1 VLVRRAPAARGVV
14 AALATTLAVATLCSV
29 GAPGAR
35 AGSANGW
42 TVRVVAQPSEFSEG
56 DTPEC
61 EKIRCDSYMVLAT
74 NASEGTLAGP
84 ATVSDTLGVG
94 LALASTVGGPAPTIE
109 DLAGGEG
116 LACQT
121 RGATSFSCSDANVT
135 GGDMLVMTV
144 PVVVSGDASSVRD
157 TATVEEGGRVRAQ
170 AGASTA
176 VSEVAPAFGIQDFA
190 FEALEAQGLADTQA
204 GGHPYSVTNSFD
216 LTSRLQS
223 PQVANVE
230 AKSVEPIQEAREV
243 AVTLPLGFF
252 GDPRATPMCPL
263 VDLNNA
269 SGSRLGSPTC
279 PAASQVGLVTANF
292 EGALES
298 SIDPSNRLTSPIYNM
313 TPERGYPAE
322 LGFTVDFQ
330 SVLLYASVVRTPAG
344 YGLRIAGKVPRAFK
358 LDGLILTLWGTPGEA
373 SHDAQRKQVS
383 ASGAEERGVGA
394 GTARRPFL
402 TNPAQCAT
410 PVNARIEVD
419 AWTAPGEWVSAE
431 AAPAS
436 YPALEECDVLQFAPT
451 FSFAPQSSEPD
462 APSSYIFRLH
472 VPQAPEDPA
481 APATPDLKD
490 ATVTVPAGVTVSPS
504 AANGLVACQASGP
517 EGINIGSADIGPQ
530 DQDLG
535 DPYATELGEG
545 HAGPDGN
552 GSRYDDGTYHIA
564 KGHCPSASQIGS
576 VRIRTPL
583 LGEELVGHVYVAQPR
598 CGGAG
603 QPACS
608 EEAAENGELFGLYL
622 EAEAPNAGVIVKL
635 AGSVE
640 VGGYGPHSLQTG
652 LLPGQLRARFT
663 ENPQLPFEALTLTLQ
678 GGQRAPL
685 ANPQG
690 CGSFTTLAAFEP
702 WSAPF
707 TPTAT
712 PSAQLQISG
721 CASPTPF
728 SPSFD
733 AGSTTTGAG
742 AHTDFTLTFS
752 RKDGEG
758 ELAGVTVH
766 TPAGLLGEIAGV
778 PRCGE
783 AAANAG
789 TCPASSQI
797 GSASVAAGVGSEPY
811 WLHGRVYLTD
821 GYKGRPFGLSIVTPT
836 TAGPFTLAGNT
847 GRGEEVVR
855 AAIAVN
861 PQTAALTVTSDPL
874 PQSIDGV
881 PIHLQTVNV
890 EINRAG
896 FMLNPTNCEQ
906 QQVKATL
913 ESAEGA
919 LAQVATPFRVTNCAT
934 LPFKPSFSASTRAYT
949 SRRDGAAL
957 GVKLAQKQGEANI
970 RKVETQLPIQLP
982 SRLPTLTQACT
993 EEQFK
998 KDPANCPGGSFVGYA
1013 MAQTPLLAKPLTGPA
1028 VLVARGA
1035 EFPNLEVILQG
1046 EGVTIDLVGRTN
1058 IHNGVTYSYFETVP
1072 DAPVQSFELHLPEGT
1087 HSLLGANGGFCSRPA
1102 GKAKVKK
1109 AKRLEKRARRL
1120 SDKKRA
1126 RKLRRRA
1133 RELRKPVP
1141 VTMTMPTTIEG
1152 QNGAVVR
1159 QNTKVAVS
1167 GCPKLHAKKTARWGR

>member
-1 VLVRRAPAARGVV
+1 VRRAPAARGVV

-383 ASGAEERGVGA
+383 ASGAEERGVSA
-394 GTARRPFL
+394 GIAPRPFL

-419 AWTAPGEWVSAE
+419 AWTAPGEWASAE

-436 YPALEECDVLQFAPT
+436 YPALEGCDTLQFAPT
-451 FSFAPQSSEPD
+451 FSFAPQSGQAD
-462 APSSYIFRLH
+462 TPSSYTFALH

-490 ATVTVPAGVTVSPS
+490 ATVMLPAGVTVSPS

-535 DPYATELGEG
+535 DPEATEVGEG
-545 HAGPDGN
+545 HAGPGGN

-576 VRIRTPL
+576 VRISTPL
-583 LGEELVGHVYVAQPR
+583 LPEELAGHVYVAQPR

-635 AGSVE
+635 AK
-640 VGGYGPHSLQTG
+640 T
-652 LLPGQLRARFT
+652 R
-663 ENPQLPFEALTLTLQ
+663 
-678 GGQRAPL
+678 
-685 ANPQG
+685 
-690 CGSFTTLAAFEP
+690 SF
-702 WSAPF
+702 
-707 TPTAT
+707 
-712 PSAQLQISG
+712 PSKRSR
-721 CASPTPF
+721 SPCK
-728 SPSFD
+728 
-733 AGSTTTGAG
+733 AGS
-742 AHTDFTLTFS
+742 
-752 RKDGEG
+752 
-758 ELAGVTVH
+758 
-766 TPAGLLGEIAGV
+766 
-778 PRCGE
+778 
-783 AAANAG
+783 
-789 TCPASSQI
+789 
-797 GSASVAAGVGSEPY
+797 
-811 WLHGRVYLTD
+811 
-821 GYKGRPFGLSIVTPT
+821 
-836 TAGPFTLAGNT
+836 
-847 GRGEEVVR
+847 
-855 AAIAVN
+855 
-861 PQTAALTVTSDPL
+861 
-874 PQSIDGV
+874 
-881 PIHLQTVNV
+881 
-890 EINRAG
+890 
-896 FMLNPTNCEQ
+896 
-906 QQVKATL
+906 
-913 ESAEGA
+913 
-919 LAQVATPFRVTNCAT
+919 
-934 LPFKPSFSASTRAYT
+934 
-949 SRRDGAAL
+949 
-957 GVKLAQKQGEANI
+957 
-970 RKVETQLPIQLP
+970 
-982 SRLPTLTQACT
+982 
-993 EEQFK
+993 
-998 KDPANCPGGSFVGYA
+998 
-1013 MAQTPLLAKPLTGPA
+1013 
-1028 VLVARGA
+1028 
-1035 EFPNLEVILQG
+1035 
-1046 EGVTIDLVGRTN
+1046 
-1058 IHNGVTYSYFETVP
+1058 
-1072 DAPVQSFELHLPEGT
+1072 
-1087 HSLLGANGGFCSRPA
+1087 
-1102 GKAKVKK
+1102 
-1109 AKRLEKRARRL
+1109 ARRL
-1120 SDKKRA
+1120 RTRRA
-1126 RKLRRRA
+1126 AAASRRLRRSNRGAPPSRRPPRRA
-1133 RELRKPVP
+1133 RSCRSQGAQARRRSRPLSMPAAPRRAPARTPTSRSPSRARTAKATSQGSRCRRRRGCSGRSPASRAAAKRKRTLARARPP
-1141 VTMTMPTTIEG
+1141 ARSGPHPWLPAWGPSPTGCT
-1152 QNGAVVR
+1152 GASISPAATR
-1159 QNTKVAVS
+1159 GGHS
-1167 GCPKLHAKKTARWGR
+1167 GSRS